1 MKESLSVPNCSTTA
15 RRWPPGSG
23 KRCSSPII
31 SGIEAPAIDGR
42 SPTIVL
48 LAGYFS
54 GLAVAFVVFV
64 AVENRDPAVWTAA
77 VLAVAFLAA
86 CFLRAAQPRHRTAT
100 DDPEEVPRSVA
111 SPAYVA
117 APGDSGRPVA
127 PASWG
132 DAITP
137 PAAEPGPVEATTS
150 DDPPAGR
157 PDRRY
162 GHSTNL
168 DDAEKSR
175 AVAAPMLPTEEAGG
189 DIAERRIGT
198 VEPDALIAAWD
209 DYRRR
214 GDGHFNAAG
223 LRRTLVQ
230 RGFNA
235 EVGEGT
241 AVGAGDNVLV
251 VEPNLPDRRFYVVP
265 NFAKSPRAVA
275 AWFDDAGGGALTG
288 RVTSVLKV
296 AQGRWVDGDGGFDVV
311 ERGSVS

>member
-1 MKESLSVPNCSTTA
+1 
-15 RRWPPGSG
+15 
-23 KRCSSPII
+23 
-31 SGIEAPAIDGR
+31 
-42 SPTIVL
+42 
-48 LAGYFS
+48 
-54 GLAVAFVVFV
+54 
-64 AVENRDPAVWTAA
+64 
-77 VLAVAFLAA
+77 
-86 CFLRAAQPRHRTAT
+86 
-100 DDPEEVPRSVA
+100 
-111 SPAYVA
+111 
-117 APGDSGRPVA
+117 
-127 PASWG
+127 
-132 DAITP
+132 
-137 PAAEPGPVEATTS
+137 
-150 DDPPAGR
+150 
-157 PDRRY
+157 
-162 GHSTNL
+162 
-168 DDAEKSR
+168 
-175 AVAAPMLPTEEAGG
+175 MLPTEEAGG

-241 AVGAGDNVLV
+241 AVGAGANVLV